1 MPLINQKNQIMNRI
15 LTMFLLFLCHNLMSQ
30 NNNLYPTDA
39 ITTDLQKS
47 NIGKVTFMNG
57 NIPLEQYKSS
67 DMLKSF
73 ELKRKSDL
81 NIRVFMD
88 NSVVNYLHQLAPDV
102 PAEKLLESGNLQFSF
117 YVDGKFI
124 YKENIHFGANFGS
137 GGNKKT
143 SITFRVP
150 LTSSKGEDWW
160 AIYMWERFKNNGG
173 EKVLVEGKH
182 LLKIE
187 IRPYIKL
194 SETSEVKT
202 GSLIAAGEV
211 ELVVKTPQLTAKE
224 IEIQEI
230 QPNSGWEVS
239 TLPFDKKK
247 IEELNTAVGQ
257 YNLKEITSVV
267 VIREGKLMLE
277 EYFNDANRKTLH
289 DTRSAGKSFA
299 STLMGLAIQ
308 DGYIKN
314 ENVTLSKFYDLKQF
328 DHYDVEKERVKI
340 KDLLTMSSAVDGS
353 DIDGQSPGNEENMY
367 PTDNWVKFTLDLPMN
382 KAKTNGG
389 QWDYFTAGVVVL
401 GDILD
406 KSVPGG
412 LEKYA
417 AEKLFKPLGI
427 TEYQWQYTPQKVV
440 NTAGSLQ
447 MTSLEY
453 AKYAQL
459 YKNNGVWN
467 GKQIL
472 SKDWIDKTFTKQIQ
486 IPERDNQFYGYLF
499 WNKTFV
505 YKGKNY
511 ETFYCAGNGGNEF
524 IIFKELP
531 LVIIITSKAYNK
543 PYAHAQADKIVQE
556 YILPALLK

>member
-1 MPLINQKNQIMNRI
+1 
-15 LTMFLLFLCHNLMSQ
+15 MFLLFLCHNLMAQ

-47 NIGKVTFMNG
+47 NTGKVTFMNG

-67 DMLKSF
+67 DMLQSF

-88 NSVVNYLHQLAPDV
+88 NSVVNYLHQLTPDV
-102 PAEKLLESGNLQFSF
+102 PAEKLLELGNLQFSF
-117 YVDGKFI
+117 YVDGKFV
-124 YKENIHFGANFGS
+124 YKENIHSGANFGS

-173 EKVLVEGKH
+173 EKVLIEGKH

-187 IRPYIKL
+187 IRPYVKL
-194 SETSEVKT
+194 DETSEIKT
-202 GSLIAAGEV
+202 GSLIAEGQV

-230 QPNSGWEVS
+230 QPNSGWEIS
-239 TLPFDKKK
+239 ALPFDKKK
-247 IEELNTAVGQ
+247 IEELNIAVGQ

-277 EYFNDANRKTLH
+277 EYFNDVNRKTLH

-299 STLMGLAIQ
+299 STFMGLAIQ

-314 ENVTLSKFYDLKQF
+314 ENVTLSKFYDLKKF

-340 KDLLTMSSAVDGS
+340 KDLLTMSSAIDGS

-367 PTDNWVKFTLDLPMN
+367 PTDNWVKFALDLPMN
-382 KAKTNGG
+382 KAKKNGG

-417 AEKLFKPLGI
+417 AEKLFKPLNI

-459 YKNNGVWN
+459 YKNNGIWN

-499 WNKTFV
+499 WNRTFV
-505 YKGKNY
+505 FKGKNY

-524 IIFKELP
+524 IVFKELP
-531 LVIIITSKAYNK
+531 IVIIITSKAYNK
-543 PYAHAQADKIVQE
+543 SYAHAQADKIVQE
-556 YILPALLK
+556 YILPSVLK